1 MRTKILLKNIRY
13 NSLDFS
19 RVPFDLVVN
28 VPFLFEYFRR
38 NSWNFFGIYMF
49 NFLRTSGSESDGS
62 SRKGSIKSR
71 LGPLKKKNEPTGLT
85 ITLSRSNDTAKHK
98 RKRSYESLDSDSDAS
113 EVKNQLLLYIDL
125 NLLIL
130 KYDQFF

>member
-1 MRTKILLKNIRY
+1 
-13 NSLDFS
+13 
-19 RVPFDLVVN
+19 
-28 VPFLFEYFRR
+28 
-38 NSWNFFGIYMF
+38 MF